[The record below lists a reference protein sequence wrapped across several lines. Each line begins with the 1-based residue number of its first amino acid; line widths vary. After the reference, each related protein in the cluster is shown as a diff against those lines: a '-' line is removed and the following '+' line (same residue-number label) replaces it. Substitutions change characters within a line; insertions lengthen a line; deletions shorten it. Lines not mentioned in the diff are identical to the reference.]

1 VKTWWEPGGEQH
13 LGALAAR
20 VLGSGPPIVLLHGL
34 VGSSRYWGGAYDR
47 LATDHMLIVPDL
59 LGFGRSPRPHVSYGP
74 DDHVAALL
82 ACLDEVGANDAALVG
97 AHSAGATVALR
108 LAATYPQ
115 RVRAVVGFGPPL
127 YRSPADSR
135 ARLASMGPM
144 ARLFA
149 LPGRSAAVACAWVCN
164 HRELAAKLAVLTHPR
179 LPAPVAADSVQHT
192 WTSYSETLQKLVLAA
207 EAPSWLPDI
216 RCRVWLVAGD
226 ADRVVDHEFLA
237 ELADQHAHV
246 TAETWPGDHH
256 LPLRQPERCSTL
268 LERAAVTH
276 PSHA

>member
-1 VKTWWEPGGEQH
+1 MKTWWEPRGEQH

-20 VLGSGPPIVLLHGL
+20 VLGSGSPIVLLHGL
-34 VGSSRYWGGAYDR
+34 VGSGRYWGGAYDR
-47 LATDHMLIVPDL
+47 LATDHTLIVPDL
-59 LGFGRSPRPHVSYGP
+59 LGFGRSPRPAAGYGP

-82 ACLDEVGANDAALVG
+82 ACLNEVGAADPALVG
-97 AHSAGATVALR
+97 AHSVGSVVALR
-108 LAATYPQ
+108 LAARHPQ
-115 RVRAVVGFGPPL
+115 RVRGVVAFGAPL
-127 YRSPADSR
+127 YRSSAEAR

-149 LPGRSAAVACAWVCN
+149 LPGRSAALACAWVCN
-164 HRELAAKLAVLTHPR
+164 HRRLAGKLAVLTHPR

-192 WTSYSETLQKLVLAA
+192 WTSYSETLQKLVLGA
-207 EAPSWLPDI
+207 EAPSWRPDI

-226 ADRVVDHEFLA
+226 ADRVVDNGFLA

-246 TAETWPGDHH
+246 RAETWPGDHH
-256 LPLRQPERCSTL
+256 LPLRQPERCMTV

-276 PSHA
+276 PSHF